1 MPKTHRTRRGRF
13 GCGIRPALLSPRSD
27 RAAGGSYSRG
37 RDRRG
42 AGAHDPPG
50 SASRRPARYS
60 ITELRRPRKSLQL
73 GGYCDHRANPSTFTE
88 RDVVDDL
95 VYVLGQGREPV
106 GVYRVIGNPP
116 EGELSDLWLD
126 PSFIGRSLGRRLFRH
141 ALDTAA
147 GHGYQT
153 LIIESDPN
161 AEGFYTAMGAG
172 RIGDRRSA
180 SGRILPLLRIPT

>member
-1 MPKTHRTRRGRF
+1 
-13 GCGIRPALLSPRSD
+13 
-27 RAAGGSYSRG
+27 
-37 RDRRG
+37 
-42 AGAHDPPG
+42 
-50 SASRRPARYS
+50 
-60 ITELRRPRKSLQL
+60 
-73 GGYCDHRANPSTFTE
+73 
-88 RDVVDDL
+88 VDDL